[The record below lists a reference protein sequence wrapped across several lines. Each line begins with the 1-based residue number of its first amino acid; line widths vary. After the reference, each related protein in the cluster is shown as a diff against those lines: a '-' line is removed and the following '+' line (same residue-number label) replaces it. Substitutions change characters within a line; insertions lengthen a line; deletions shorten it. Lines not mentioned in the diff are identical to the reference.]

1 MLAPTP
7 QRCYFQTC
15 ILSLQQA
22 RLSRTTTVDQA
33 LGSRTVA
40 IYQSQSTGKFIDGLR
55 MYATRQKTFRC
66 CKAVQL
72 DGSYKHV
79 CRSKAKLLVSNAAR
93 NDVADTHKIAQQ
105 ILDQIERKLH
115 RMLRHS
121 EGLGAPWG
129 RVLCFRD
136 LTLCC
141 RRVSRSN
148 CAPRDLNNFQA
159 RLPVLF
165 ASLWCKS
172 IGRNAQNGL
181 HRAAAPDSSG
191 QGDGGLHQ

>member
-40 IYQSQSTGKFIDGLR
+40 MYQSQSTGKFIDGLR

-66 CKAVQL
+66 CKALQL
-72 DGSYKHV
+72 DGSYKHAS
-79 CRSKAKLLVSNAAR
+79 RSKAKLLVSNAAR
-93 NDVADTHKIAQQ
+93 NDVANTHKIAQQ
-105 ILDQIERKLH
+105 LMDQIERKLH

-121 EGLGAPWG
+121 EGLG
-129 RVLCFRD
+129 RSFC
-136 LTLCC
+136 TLGTG
-141 RRVSRSN
+141 
-148 CAPRDLNNFQA
+148 
-159 RLPVLF
+159 PVLSGF
-165 ASLWCKS
+165 DSVDQRWTNSAACGQLQTLGHIFTVCMV
-172 IGRNAQNGL
+172 AL
-181 HRAAAPDSSG
+181 HSVINLTFSHW
-191 QGDGGLHQ
+191 QHHVHLHEW